1 MLACSIN
8 LEPLKIRN
16 YVQEAVKH
24 LTLVFK
30 DFNLPLLW
38 LPCNMLQGHCTHLK
52 RFLNKTDSLPGEH
65 VTRFFHLV
73 TWNMMFYIRFVYPGL
88 NVDNLLPVIIRYGGT
103 VYLIWQEDQMEVI
116 ILFFKIKALTMLK
129 CFTKSYPLLI
139 VICVSC
145 NFTCIVLFFIS
156 NTEHRL
162 HSPVRFA
169 DAVAAAHMPDY
180 RGQQGR
186 SEHYSHTR

>member
-1 MLACSIN
+1 MLTCSIN

-30 DFNLPLLW
+30 DFNLPLLL

-52 RFLNKTDSLPGEH
+52 SFLNKADSLPGEH
-65 VTRFFHLV
+65 VTCFFHLV

-88 NVDNLLPVIIRYGGT
+88 NVDDLLPVIIRYGGT

-129 CFTKSYPLLI
+129 YFTK
-139 VICVSC
+139 
-145 NFTCIVLFFIS
+145 
-156 NTEHRL
+156 
-162 HSPVRFA
+162 
-169 DAVAAAHMPDY
+169 
-180 RGQQGR
+180 
-186 SEHYSHTR
+186 